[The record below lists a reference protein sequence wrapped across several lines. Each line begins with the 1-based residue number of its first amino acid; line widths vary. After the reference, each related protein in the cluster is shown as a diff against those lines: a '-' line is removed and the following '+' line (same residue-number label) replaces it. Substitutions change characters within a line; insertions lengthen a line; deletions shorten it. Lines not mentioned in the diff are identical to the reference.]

1 MARGA
6 LSGATTVA
14 AVIGHPV
21 GHSRSPAIHN
31 AAFAAL
37 GLDWAF
43 VAFDVVPG
51 AGGDAMAAM
60 RTLALG
66 GLSVTMP
73 HKAAA
78 FAAVDR
84 CSHEAEVLGAVNCVV
99 AHGADLVGENTD
111 GAGFVDSLRL
121 DHGVEPS
128 GMEVVVLGA
137 GGAARAIVLALA
149 GAGAARI
156 GIANRGAARAQQAV
170 ALAGSVGRV
179 VPPEA
184 AAGAG
189 LVVNATPVGMG
200 RDGGLALDPSWLAP
214 GQVVVDIVVDPLD
227 TPLLQ
232 AARQRGATPVDGL
245 GMLVHQAAHAL
256 RLWTGEDPPLA
267 AMAAAARVGA
277 G

>member
-1 MARGA
+1 MAAGA
-6 LSGATTVA
+6 WSGATKVA

-21 GHSRSPAIHN
+21 RHSRSPAIHN

-37 GLDWAF
+37 RLDWAF
-43 VAFDVVPG
+43 VAFDVAPG
-51 AGGDAMAAM
+51 AGGDAVKAM
-60 RTLALG
+60 RTLGLA

-73 HKAAA
+73 HKGQA

-84 CSHEAEVLGAVNCVV
+84 CSPEAEALGAVNCVV
-99 AHGADLVGENTD
+99 ARGAELVGENTD
-111 GAGFVDSLRL
+111 GAGLVDSLRL
-121 DHGVEPS
+121 DRGVDVS

-156 GIANRGAARAQQAV
+156 GVANRSPARADRAA
-170 ALAGSVGRV
+170 ALAGPIGRV
-179 VPPEA
+179 VAPEA
-184 AAGAG
+184 ASQAT

-200 RDGGLALDPSWLAP
+200 RGGALALDPRWLAP

-232 AARQRGATPVDGL
+232 AARRRGATTVDGL
-245 GMLVHQAAHAL
+245 GMLVHQAAHAF
-256 RLWTGEDPPLA
+256 RHWTGEDPPVEV
-267 AMAAAARVGA
+267 MAAAARARA